1 MRKSLTTLMGI
12 FVCALTAMGAVS
24 RPQVSNLSVSDL
36 HTRIAEARA
45 ALQQQPISGDF
56 VRLAALDESADR
68 MVYVPLS
75 KDDFLTKDADLVATA
90 NSGQTLKVHVVRA
103 NGVNTAV
110 SVSSSTGEELVPL
123 LVQYPIVRGGSITEV
138 GYYTSAHPALLSSG
152 LSTAGQSYVRTML
165 DAAAARLAA
174 QGILV
179 PADIVDVAEH
189 LCIVEHTDH
198 RRFMTED
205 QGELLPEIQAL
216 YALNEGNTYRYSV
229 SSAGAGGM
237 IQMIPQ
243 TYQGIREQHAG
254 VSLTTDFV
262 NGMRDHENALEAML
276 LYMNDT
282 WNGLAAN
289 SEVQTAMTNGL
300 ASKPELLAAGYNS
313 NPRRLPGYLKSGGG
327 EWRTLIPA
335 ETQMYLKIYA
345 SVDQH
350 LDIQNRAAASANPTT
365 TGLAIGAGESLPLLS
380 WLRASL
386 MKSAFS
392 WLR

>member
-1 MRKSLTTLMGI
+1 MRKSLTTLIGI

-56 VRLAALDESADR
+56 VRLAALDESAGR
-68 MVYVPLS
+68 MVFVPLS
-75 KDDFLTKDADLVATA
+75 KDDFLTKDADLMATA
-90 NSGQTLKVHVVRA
+90 NSGQTLRVHVVRA

-110 SVSSSTGEELVPL
+110 SVSSSTGEQLVPL

-138 GYYTSAHPALLSSG
+138 GYYTSVHPALVSSG

-174 QGILV
+174 QGIVV

-205 QGELLPEIQAL
+205 QGALLPEIQAL

-243 TYQGIREQHAG
+243 TYKGIREQYTT
-254 VSLTTDFV
+254 VSLTPDFV
-262 NGMRDHENALEAML
+262 HGMRDHENALEAML

-289 SEVQTAMTNGL
+289 SEVQTAMTTGL

-313 NPRRLPGYLKSGGG
+313 NPRRLPGYLKSGGA

-335 ETQMYLKIYA
+335 ETQMYLRIYA

-350 LDIQNRAAASANPTT
+350 LDIQGRASASTSPTT

-380 WLRASL
+380 WLRGSL